1 MIKLPELGCLIA
13 LLEISSAT
21 NEVAMLNNGMLKI
34 FDTILKIDT
43 PIPAEA
49 NSNAPFITYAKGE
62 QKLTDAF
69 IQKVKV
75 QYISP
80 EDQAYNVHR

>member
-1 MIKLPELGCLIA
+1 MIKLPELGCLIS

-69 IQKVKV
+69 MQKVKV